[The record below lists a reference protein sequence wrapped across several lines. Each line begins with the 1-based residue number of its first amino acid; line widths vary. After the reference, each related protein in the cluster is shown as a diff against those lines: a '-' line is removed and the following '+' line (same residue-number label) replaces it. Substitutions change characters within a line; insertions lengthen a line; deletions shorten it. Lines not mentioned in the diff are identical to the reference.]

1 MVDQVAGIHKHWRDV
16 IQTAIIFTVLTTIA
30 VGLRLWTKSTTKSGL
45 GADDLLIGISLL
57 MFYGLSGVTTYSMSY
72 RVASRDLG

>member
-1 MVDQVAGIHKHWRDV
+1 MVDQVAGIHKHWLDV